1 MSVTTAS
8 GPAAVAWSWPVR
20 PQHVLVALFL
30 VVYPFIATPFWT
42 VQIGAQSL
50 YYGVIALSLMF
61 LAGYGGMV
69 SLSQMTVAGA
79 AAYMIALI
87 GVSNKTDL
95 SLGWPWWAC
104 IPAALVV
111 ATATA
116 TLIGVLAVRT
126 AGIYTIMITLAIGVA
141 FFYFT
146 RQNYAVFNGFSGFA
160 LVPVPVVLGIN
171 WRDPL
176 PFYYLSLAV
185 AAVSYFA
192 VIYVARSTFGLSLQ
206 AIRDNPRRMNA
217 LGFNVYLHRVAAHA
231 FAGFIAALGGVLL
244 VWMNQRV
251 SPSTIGTDW
260 LINILVIAV
269 LGGLRHPVGPFIGA
283 IVFILL
289 QNFAIDLIDMR
300 ERFNLVIGGVFL
312 AIVLFSPDGLLG
324 LWQRFVGWARSA
336 GGAGGWR
343 KDRSS

>member
-1 MSVTTAS
+1 MSVTAATPQ
-8 GPAAVAWSWPVR
+8 GAVAWPWPVR
-20 PQHVLVALFL
+20 PQHILVALFL
-30 VVYPFIATPFWT
+30 LAYPFIATPFWI
-42 VQIGAQSL
+42 VQVGAQSL
-50 YYGVIALSLMF
+50 FLGVIALSLMF

-79 AAYMIALI
+79 AGYMLALF
-87 GVSNKTDL
+87 GTTNKMDI

-104 IPAALVV
+104 IPTALLI
-111 ATATA
+111 ATAMA

-146 RQNYAVFNGFSGFA
+146 RQNYDIFNGFSGFA
-160 LVPVPVVLGIN
+160 SVPAPVVGGVN

-176 PFYYLSLAV
+176 PFYYMSLAV
-185 AAVSYFA
+185 AGLSYFA

-231 FAGFIAALGGVLL
+231 FAGTIAALGGILL
-244 VWMNQRV
+244 VWMNGRI
-251 SPSTIGTDW
+251 SPGTIDIGP

-269 LGGLRHPVGPFIGA
+269 LGGLRHPIGPFVGA
-283 IVFILL
+283 IVFVLL
-289 QNFAIDLIDMR
+289 ENFAIDLIDR
-300 ERFNLVIGGVFL
+300 ERFNTLIGLVFL
-312 AIVLFSPDGLLG
+312 AIVFFSPDGLLG
-324 LWQRFVGWARSA
+324 LWQRLVGWAKSA
-336 GGAGGWR
+336 GAAGGWPR
-343 KDRSS
+343 NRSS